1 MQIGDLVTADG
12 PHGISLDRFPIGI
25 ITYVLP
31 LDECAFKGQ
40 GLLNIQWLNMP
51 EWGYQDGVGPQWVK
65 VISKKDDFLL
75 DSTP

>member
-12 PHGISLDRFPIGI
+12 PHGISLDRFPVGI
-25 ITYVLP
+25 ITEVRS
-31 LDECAFKGQ
+31 ERSFKGQ

-51 EWGYQDGVGPQWVK
+51 KWGYQDGVASRWVK
-65 VISKKDDFLL
+65 VISRKDDFFL